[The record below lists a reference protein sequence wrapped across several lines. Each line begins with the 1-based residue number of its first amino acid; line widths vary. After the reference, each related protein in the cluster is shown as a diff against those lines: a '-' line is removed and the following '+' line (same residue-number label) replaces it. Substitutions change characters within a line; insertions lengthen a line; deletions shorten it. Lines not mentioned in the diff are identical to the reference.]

1 MPTFVEAVQTVSDPA
16 ALRRRLTERIDAI
29 GEALDLL
36 ESWTEESRDT
46 QTELASQYDAAKR
59 LARDEIRSA
68 RGGNDGEGEGKGVEK
83 VESADGFEDEDP
95 EEIPAVD
102 LLDHPAVADQTKD
115 RLREYSTK
123 LSVYLNREES
133 YGAARSA
140 LIGALDA
147 ELDLYADLLP
157 KLETGEASAAD
168 AHRRIAAFARE
179 EAPGPANRTAADV
192 VLEAEVDEP

>member
-1 MPTFVEAVQTVSDPA
+1 MPTFVESVQAVEESPE
-16 ALRRRLTERIDAI
+16 LRRRLAERIDAI

-36 ESWTEESRDT
+36 ESWTEESRDA

-68 RGGNDGEGEGKGVEK
+68 RDASGGGGGESVEESGR
-83 VESADGFEDEDP
+83 VEESFDADP
-95 EEIPAVD
+95 EQIPAVD

-140 LIGALDA
+140 LIEALDA
-147 ELDLYADLLP
+147 ELDLYADLLSE
-157 KLETGEASAAD
+157 LETGESSAAD

-179 EAPGPANRTAADV
+179 ETPGPANRTAADV
-192 VLEAEVDEP
+192 VLEAEVDDS

>member
-16 ALRRRLTERIDAI
+16 ELRRRLAERIDAI

-68 RGGNDGEGEGKGVEK
+68 RDDSDGEGRKS
-83 VESADGFEDEDP
+83 ESADGSEDP
-95 EEIPAVD
+95 EDIPAVD

-147 ELDLYADLLP
+147 ELDLYAALLP
-157 KLETGEASAAD
+157 ELETGEASAAD
-168 AHRRIAAFARE
+168 AHRRIAAFARD

-192 VLEAEVDEP
+192 VLEAEVDES

>member
-1 MPTFVEAVQTVSDPA
+1 MPTFVESVRTVEDPA
-16 ALRRRLTERIDAI
+16 ELRRRLAERIDAI

-36 ESWTEESRDT
+36 ESWTEESRDA

-68 RGGNDGEGEGKGVEK
+68 RDASEGENGSGIEA
-83 VESADGFEDEDP
+83 EEADAREDP

-133 YGAARSA
+133 YGAARST

-147 ELDLYADLLP
+147 ELDLYADLLAE
-157 KLETGEASAAD
+157 LESGEASAAD
-168 AHRRIAAFARE
+168 AHRRITAFARE
-179 EAPGPANRTAADV
+179 DAPGPENRTAADV
-192 VLEAEVDEP
+192 VLEAEVDEG

>member
-16 ALRRRLTERIDAI
+16 ELRRRLTERIDAI

-36 ESWTEESRDT
+36 ESWTEESRDA

-68 RGGNDGEGEGKGVEK
+68 RDDGGEGVEK
-83 VESADGFEDEDP
+83 FGSADGSEDDP
-95 EEIPAVD
+95 EDIPAVD

-157 KLETGEASAAD
+157 ELETGEASAAD
-168 AHRRIAAFARE
+168 AHRRIAAFARD

-192 VLEAEVDEP
+192 VLEAEVDES